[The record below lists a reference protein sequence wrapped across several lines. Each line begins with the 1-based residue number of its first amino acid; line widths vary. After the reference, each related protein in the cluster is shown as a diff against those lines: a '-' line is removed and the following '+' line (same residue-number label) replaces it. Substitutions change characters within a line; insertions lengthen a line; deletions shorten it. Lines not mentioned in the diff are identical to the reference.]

1 MNNNINDLQ
10 TLFNHIDDIL
20 YIPINNIYF
29 NNNIIIN
36 NDLLTPITNNNIPTL
51 NDVLTES
58 FNENNNKY
66 INIVSDEGLELLQYI
81 TYNNDIS
88 NNFEY
93 DSCPISTEK
102 FKEGETI
109 VKLPCN
115 HVFSKEPIMIWL
127 QKESNKCPLCRY
139 ELPSKEIKNIQE
151 EHDESEERLEHQE
164 PQEHHESEDQDETEE
179 NEDEQEEEQHHE
191 PEEDNEYEEDEQ
203 EEDVE
208 QYEPQNNYN
217 YTRDTYSFISQI
229 LNNNIVSN
237 EEIMLQ
243 QALFQSLNN

>member
-1 MNNNINDLQ
+1 MNTNNNNIQHL
-10 TLFNHIDDIL
+10 DDII
-20 YIPINNIYF
+20 YIPLNFYLYPFRELHINN
-29 NNNIIIN
+29 NNV
-36 NDLLTPITNNNIPTL
+36 PSL
-51 NDVLTES
+51 NDVLSES

-81 TYNNDIS
+81 IYNNDIS

-102 FKEGETI
+102 FEEGETI

-151 EHDESEERLEHQE
+151 E
-164 PQEHHESEDQDETEE
+164 DETEE
-179 NEDEQEEEQHHE
+179 SEDEQQDVPEEQNEHE
-191 PEEDNEYEEDEQ
+191 EQNTPEQQYVPEEHEEDED
-203 EEDVE
+203 EDVE
-208 QYEPQNNYN
+208 QYEPQYETQNNYNYN